1 MCHENKRWLGCSRAI
16 HTNKKLLFHF
26 EINNIITR
34 INCEMSRCCE
44 YTRKGKQNHF
54 AEMRSIL
61 ENEKVIV
68 FG

>member
-1 MCHENKRWLGCSRAI
+1 
-16 HTNKKLLFHF
+16 
-26 EINNIITR
+26 
-34 INCEMSRCCE
+34 MSRCCE